1 MEIKKYEKLA
11 PQEIEL
17 SLDFMTRKISIL
29 SIYAL
34 ILVGLVCCAR
44 SQEPA
49 VPLIILTPEEGFD
62 DLVPEEEES
71 LIPDEAVEEQAV
83 EVYSDDPQ
91 PYNFVA
97 QPGESVGLYSDWTK
111 LEVEQLLSGLK
122 ISSPRYLKAGARY
135 TLVMAPNRWDGF
147 VRGRA
152 ERERKRRARFFEAK
166 FIKHYRRHA
175 VLSGETPGSIARKYE
190 IPLWLLEETNPN
202 MEPASLSAGE
212 EVDVP
217 IVVAKG
223 GDEPEQEMVPTLV
236 PAKGGDAYT
245 RERERVMAPETASRP
260 SEAPTPKK
268 AEAPAPT
275 QAPAPAKILQ
285 EDRVEDEER
294 LDEAVDEMATMLRI
308 RIKSGETLGDIA
320 AMSKMTV
327 DGIIKANGIS
337 NPNMLRVGQEIALP
351 LTTDKWPDFLLARE
365 RRNLLLTAIQSYE
378 RRGFKVVKEAI
389 REGET
394 AYGVAERVGAE
405 RSSLALLNPA
415 QNFDALS
422 PGQRLRFAVPKDTT
436 GTDNP

>member
-1 MEIKKYEKLA
+1 MGIKKYEKLA

-152 ERERKRRARFFEAK
+152 ERERKRRASFFEAK

-190 IPLWLLEETNPN
+190 VPLWLLEETNPN

-223 GDEPEQEMVPTLV
+223 GNEPEQEMVPTLV

-245 RERERVMAPETASRP
+245 RERERVPAPETASRP
-260 SEAPTPKK
+260 SEAPTQKK
-268 AEAPAPT
+268 PEAPAAEKP
-275 QAPAPAKILQ
+275 LQ
-285 EDRVEDEER
+285 EEIVEEER
-294 LDEAVDEMATMLRI
+294 VDEAIDEVATMLRI

-320 AMSKMTV
+320 TMSKMTV
-327 DGIIKANGIS
+327 DEIIKANGIS

-378 RRGFKVVKEAI
+378 RRGFQVVKEAI

-415 QNFDALS
+415 QNFDTLR

-436 GTDNP
+436 GTETP